1 MSMEYISKAIF
12 ITNTFAQ
19 AHPQEHINLWIQ
31 FEKEVPYSKR
41 SGAFGTDNLAYVKWL
56 KIQKNPTV
64 NKQFLTQNIM
74 ELSL

>member
-31 FEKEVPYSKR
+31 FEKEDTKK
-41 SGAFGTDNLAYVKWL
+41 TIAYL
-56 KIQKNPTV
+56 D
-64 NKQFLTQNIM
+64 
-74 ELSL
+74 